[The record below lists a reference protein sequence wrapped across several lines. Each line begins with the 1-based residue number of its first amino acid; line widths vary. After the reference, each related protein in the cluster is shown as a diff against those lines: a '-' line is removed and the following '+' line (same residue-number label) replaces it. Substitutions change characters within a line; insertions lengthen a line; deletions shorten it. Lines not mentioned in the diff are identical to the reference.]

1 MGEIREA
8 GASTTLRQLLFA
20 KLRARASVAAAYAAA
35 MRLLAIP
42 LDRRPLPSGIREL
55 RARRPILCARHHY
68 SWIAHWARGGYDGCL
83 SQGALRRYPLLGFHC
98 PSLNNLVATQ
108 MCES

>member
-8 GASTTLRQLLFA
+8 GASTPLRQLLFA

-42 LDRRPLPSGIREL
+42 LDRLPLTSSASYVPDDPSFAHDTVISGL
-55 RARRPILCARHHY
+55 PIGPV
-68 SWIAHWARGGYDGCL
+68 GGMM
-83 SQGALRRYPLLGFHC
+83 GA
-98 PSLNNLVATQ
+98 
-108 MCES
+108 